1 MNVNISSDIPNI
13 SHPFIEQRWSPEE
26 LASLRAELDDL
37 IYRVPDL
44 SGADLE
50 EAKEKLFEKITKG
63 GTPKEAGAFGLPD
76 PATESGKESVS
87 PPQIDETTSSLS
99 AVLHSADF
107 ESFLRY
113 LRSPQGG
120 PSTLSPKRFSEA
132 LSMDIQTLAGQAHVH
147 RNTISRAP
155 ESESVQGFLR
165 EVLRVLRAATDIS
178 GNIDHAIFWYRN
190 DPLRVFRYKTAEQ
203 LVAEGRTED
212 VLRYVE
218 SLEAGAV
225 G

>member
-1 MNVNISSDIPNI
+1 MNVNISSDIPDT
-13 SHPFIEQRWSPEE
+13 SHPFIKQRWSPEE
-26 LASLRAELDDL
+26 LASLRAELDEL

-44 SGADLE
+44 SDADLK

-63 GTPKEAGAFGLPD
+63 RAPKETSGSGLLD
-76 PATESGKESVS
+76 PATESGKEGIS
-87 PPQIDETTSSLS
+87 PPQIDVTTSDLS

-107 ESFLRY
+107 EGFLRY
-113 LRSPQGG
+113 LRSPQSD

-178 GNIDHAIFWYRN
+178 DNIDHAIFWYRN

-203 LVAEGRTED
+203 LVTEGRTED

>member
-1 MNVNISSDIPNI
+1 MNVNISSDIPDT
-13 SHPFIEQRWSPEE
+13 SHPFIKQRWSPEE
-26 LASLRAELDDL
+26 LASLRAELDEL

-44 SGADLE
+44 SDADLK

-63 GTPKEAGAFGLPD
+63 GTPKETGAFGLLD
-76 PATESGKESVS
+76 PATESGKEGVS
-87 PPQIDETTSSLS
+87 LQIDETTCDLS

-107 ESFLRY
+107 EGFLRY
-113 LRSPQGG
+113 LRSPQSG

-155 ESESVQGFLR
+155 ESENVQGFLR
-165 EVLRVLRAATDIS
+165 EVLRVLLAATDIS
-178 GNIDHAIFWYRN
+178 DNIDHAIFWYRN

-203 LVAEGRTED
+203 LVTEGRTED